1 MKIGFIG
8 LGNMARA
15 IIGGIIENGGIKP
28 EEIIGS
34 DVSSAA
40 CENAQKEFGI
50 STCSENAM
58 VAEQSDVLILAV
70 KPQFLDGAL
79 EKVKPAL
86 KDNTIILS
94 IVAGKTLEY
103 LENLLGKE
111 HSIVRCMPNTP
122 ALVGEA
128 CTAYTPNEH
137 VTDSQ
142 KAIAD
147 KLICCFGKAFCVP
160 ERLMD
165 AVVGVSGSAP
175 AYVFMF
181 IEAMA
186 DGAVAEGM
194 PRNLAYE
201 FAAQAVYGSAKL
213 MMDTGKHPGEL
224 KDMVCSPA
232 GTTIEAVRVLEE
244 GNFRATV
251 MDAVIECAEKSK
263 ML

>member
-1 MKIGFIG
+1 MRRIAKDAREEFKMAAAKKSEKDMKIGFIG

-15 IIGGIIENGGIKP
+15 IIGGIIEKGNISPKN
-28 EEIIGS
+28 IIGS
-34 DVSSAA
+34 DISMAA
-40 CENAQKEFGI
+40 VENAKKDFGI
-50 STCSENAM
+50 NACLENAM
-58 VAEQSDVLILAV
+58 VAEQADVLVLAV
-70 KPQFLDGAL
+70 KPQYL
-79 EKVKPAL
+79 EYSLENVKPVL
-86 KDNTIILS
+86 K
-94 IVAGKTLEY
+94 
-103 LENLLGKE
+103 
-111 HSIVRCMPNTP
+111 RCMPNTP

-128 CTAYTPNEH
+128 CTAFTPNARTSEAQI
-137 VTDSQ
+137 D
-142 KAIAD
+142 IASA
-147 KLICCFGKAFCVP
+147 LIACFGKAIQVP
-160 ERLMD
+160 ETMMD

-194 PRNLAYE
+194 PRAMAYE
-201 FAAQAVYGSAKL
+201 FAAQAVFGSAKL
-213 MMDTGKHPGEL
+213 MMETGKHPGEL